1 VWYNIVRK
9 RGKTPKR
16 GENEMK
22 EHEIRERLD
31 RIERELWEI
40 EMADFLRWDERMRR
54 DDLRLEKMEL
64 EAKLEKAV

>member
-1 VWYNIVRK
+1 
-9 RGKTPKR
+9 
-16 GENEMK
+16 MK

-31 RIERELWEI
+31 RIEAELWEI

>member
-1 VWYNIVRK
+1 MK
-9 RGKTPKR
+9 
-16 GENEMK
+16 GENKMK

-54 DDLRLEKMEL
+54 DSLRWEKMEL
-64 EAKLEKAV
+64 EEKLRKAV